1 MGHATRTDL
10 ILDKISDDYEIHIFA
25 SERAYQYLSNKYD
38 NVHEIY
44 GFNTVYENNGV
55 SNVKTFLKG
64 ISTFPRDLISNL
76 LTFRKISKKFK
87 PNIIV
92 SDFECYSSIYANLTG
107 LPLISINNMNIM
119 TKCDIK
125 YPKKFIISKIKAE
138 IIIRLFIIRAK
149 RYIILTYFYPKIKNS
164 EDTILFPPVLRKE
177 ISSLKPRKGDYVLVY
192 QTSKSNFKL
201 LETLKEIDENFI
213 IYGFNVNKHD
223 KNLVFKEFNENDF
236 FIDMENTKA
245 VITNGGFTLIS
256 EALHLKKPIY
266 SNPIRGQFEQTM
278 NAIYLEEL
286 GYGMYNEDID
296 KESIE
301 EFLDNLDKY
310 QEKLEDYD
318 SGSNKYVIRE
328 LEESIEKYAINK

>member
-10 ILDKISDDYEIHIFA
+10 ILDKLNEKYDIHIFA
-25 SERAYQYLSNKYD
+25 SERAYKYLSNKFD

-44 GFNTVYENNGV
+44 GFNTVYKNNGV
-55 SNVKTFLKG
+55 SNVRTFLRG
-64 ISTFPRDLISNL
+64 IIRFPRDIISNL
-76 LTFRKISKKFK
+76 LTFWKVSREIK

-92 SDFECYSSIYANLTG
+92 SDFECYSSIYSNLTG

-119 TKCDIK
+119 TKCEIK
-125 YPKKFIISKIKAE
+125 YPFKYIISKIKAE

-149 RYIILTYFYPKIKNS
+149 RYIILTYFYPKVKNN
-164 EDTILFPPVLRKE
+164 EDTILYPPVLRKE
-177 ISSLKPRKGDYVLVY
+177 ISSLKPISGDYVLVY

-201 LETLKEIDENFI
+201 LETLKEIDDKFI
-213 IYGFNVNKHD
+213 IYGFNVNKRD
-223 KNLVFKEFNENDF
+223 KNLVFKEFNESDF
-236 FIDMENTKA
+236 FIDMENAKA

-286 GYGMYNEDID
+286 GYGVFNESID

-301 EFLDNLDKY
+301 EFLNNLDKY
-310 QEKLEDYD
+310 QEKVDEYD
-318 SGSNKYVIRE
+318 SGSNKHVIRE
-328 LEESIEKYAINK
+328 LEESIRKYAINK